1 MDSEKILVIED
12 DPSVCELLFSCLSKA
27 GFLIEISH
35 NGEDGLRSIEEIP
48 PRLVILDLNL
58 PGMNGLDVCRAMRRD
73 PWMSKIPVLML
84 TGKAEEDDIVTGL
97 EIGADDYM
105 VKPFSPKLLVARV
118 KALLRRDEPVSDG
131 FHQPDPA
138 APKLLQIK
146 SLGYCSLCCGDK
158 TIPWGVA
165 FSSHQRQLLAMLI
178 SSPDGRIAQQEVQL
192 ELWPNSST
200 SKARSS
206 FDSLL
211 LRARKTLDEG
221 LAPFDSKQYL
231 VVRRGILCLENYR
244 VDALDFQRL
253 ARKGLQEA
261 SFRKLWQAELSFSS
275 AFSLWQGPFLPAD
288 FGSEKTIFMQDE
300 LEQLLIEASKVFA
313 CILAEGQRFQ
323 EATKI
328 LRLAQRYNPSEDALV
343 RLLYQLATAMGLPS
357 AARRV
362 LDNYRTYLVHE
373 NYPKIEI
380 DEILTE
386 IPQSP
391 QPTNW
396 LESLESP

>member
-131 FHQPDPA
+131 FHQPDQA

-211 LRARKTLDEG
+211 LRVRKTLDEG

-244 VDALDFQRL
+244 VDALDFKRL

-328 LRLAQRYNPSEDALV
+328 LRLAQRYNPSDDALV